1 MIRRA
6 VLGLMLA
13 LILAP
18 QALADGDPA
27 SDILAPADARVY
39 MTLAAPNGDLEK
51 QLTKTTQAVTDAGLP
66 IKVAVIG
73 NKTDLGAVPQL
84 WAKPQTYARFL
95 GSELRFIY
103 KDTLLIVMPQGFGI
117 NGPYGQSKALAALS
131 GIDPRKDPT
140 PKGLTASADKALLA
154 LAAADGLKV
163 SGGSGGGGGGLPL
176 PLIAAGVMVLA
187 GIGGGVLVLRGDGK
201 PRSERKPREEP
212 NPRAGDT
219 PPEATPPRAGGEPAD
234 NGKAGGGNRP
244 RPTSKPGTAP
254 RSRRS
259 RRR

>member
-1 MIRRA
+1 VSVLRRA
-6 VLGLMLA
+6 ALGLILA
-13 LILAP
+13 LVLAP

-39 MTLAAPNGDLEK
+39 MTLAAPDSTLEK
-51 QLTKTTQAVTDAGLP
+51 QLTSTTQQVTDAGLP

-103 KDTLLIVMPQGFGI
+103 KDTLLVVMPQGFGI
-117 NGPYGQSKALAALS
+117 NGPYSQSKALAALQ

-140 PKGLTASADKALLA
+140 AKGLTDSADKALRA
-154 LAAADGLKV
+154 LAAADGFKV
-163 SGGSGGGGGGLPL
+163 SGGSGGGGGGGLPL

-187 GIGGGVLVLRGDGK
+187 GIGGGVLVLRNDGK
-201 PRSERKPREEP
+201 PR
-212 NPRAGDT
+212 
-219 PPEATPPRAGGEPAD
+219 GG
-234 NGKAGGGNRP
+234 K
-244 RPTSKPGTAP
+244 KV
-254 RSRRS
+254 RS
-259 RRR
+259 